1 MIYRV
6 ISNLKLPE
14 QLKPVVWLMKQ
25 HLHSHFAQ
33 LLLGLISLNSVSA
46 LVYSINTG
54 LSKNLLNVLA
64 EPA

>member
-1 MIYRV
+1 
-6 ISNLKLPE
+6 
-14 QLKPVVWLMKQ
+14 MKQ

-46 LVYSINTG
+46 LVYWINTG